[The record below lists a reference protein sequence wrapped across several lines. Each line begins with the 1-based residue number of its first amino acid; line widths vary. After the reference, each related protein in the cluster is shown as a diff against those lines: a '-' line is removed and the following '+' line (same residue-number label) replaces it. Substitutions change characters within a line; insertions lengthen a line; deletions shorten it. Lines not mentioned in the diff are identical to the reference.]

1 MDNKNMFQTDE
12 ALLQNNQ
19 IVYEKG
25 RRFARILIIGYYLL
39 FTMNILIQLAA
50 NLGSFLDVFLDFL
63 LLLIIQSVLAY
74 LLYRGKQAGKILYL
88 IRAVLNL
95 ISCFYYI
102 LAADIL
108 ISSVLN
114 TIAILWSVAVLLILM
129 KSKSLAY
136 FMECERGM

>member
-19 IVYEKG
+19 MVYEKG
-25 RRFARILIIGYYLL
+25 RRFARILIIGYYIL

-50 NLGSFLDVFLDFL
+50 NFGPFLDIFLDFL

-74 LLYRGKQAGKILYL
+74 LLYRGKRAGIILYL
-88 IRAVLNL
+88 IRAALNL
-95 ISCFYYI
+95 LIGLYSI
-102 LAADIL
+102 LAADLL
-108 ISSVLN
+108 IGSVLN
-114 TIAILWSVAVLLILM
+114 TIAILWSVAVLLILL

-136 FMECERGM
+136 FMECEREM